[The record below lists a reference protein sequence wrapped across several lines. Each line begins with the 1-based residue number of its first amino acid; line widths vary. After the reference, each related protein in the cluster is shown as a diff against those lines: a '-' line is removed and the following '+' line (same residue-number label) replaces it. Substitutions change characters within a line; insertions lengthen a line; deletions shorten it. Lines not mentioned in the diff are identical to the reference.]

1 MNKDITAILVGE
13 KELDALVT
21 KVAGEIDA
29 DFQKT
34 GGRVTGIDLGGRLR
48 EVGIEPLDTV
58 FVDVCSRRGSLCA
71 KA

>member
-1 MNKDITAILVGE
+1 MNHDISKILIDE

-34 GGRVTGIDLGGRLR
+34 GGRLLLVAILKG
-48 EVGIEPLDTV
+48 
-58 FVDVCSRRGSLCA
+58 CSPPWRSTL
-71 KA
+71 